1 MFGICNLA
9 IIPLRFEPND
19 RSEIVSQVLFG
30 EDFEI
35 LEKQNNGLIKMHFD
49 GYEGWIDSKQY
60 QVISE
65 SNFNQL
71 SDEPITLNS
80 DLVEYVTGPSNL
92 LIPIPLGAAL
102 SFINN
107 NINTGGLEFEGS
119 RVNGIKTKAPDKHSF
134 LYLNAPYL
142 WEWKHHLVLIVLALQ
157 MVYKLNGY
165 KLLSAS
171 QQATQGFEF
180 Y

>member
-35 LEKQNNGLIKMHFD
+35 LEKQKQWSRIKIHFD

-65 SNFNQL
+65 SNFNWL

-92 LIPIPLGAAL
+92 LIPIPLGASL

-107 NINTGGLEFEGS
+107 DTINTGGLEFEGS
-119 RVNGIKTKAPDKHSF
+119 RVNGIKETKS
-134 LYLNAPYL
+134 
-142 WEWKHHLVLIVLALQ
+142 
-157 MVYKLNGY
+157 
-165 KLLSAS
+165 
-171 QQATQGFEF
+171 T
-180 Y
+180 

>member
-35 LEKQNNGLIKMHFD
+35 LEKQKQWSRIKIHFD

-65 SNFNQL
+65 SNFNWL

-92 LIPIPLGAAL
+92 LIPIPLGARFRL
-102 SFINN
+102 SI
-107 NINTGGLEFEGS
+107 T
-119 RVNGIKTKAPDKHSF
+119 TP
-134 LYLNAPYL
+134 
-142 WEWKHHLVLIVLALQ
+142 
-157 MVYKLNGY
+157 
-165 KLLSAS
+165 
-171 QQATQGFEF
+171 
-180 Y
+180 

>member
-1 MFGICNLA
+1 MTEVKSFRKFYL
-9 IIPLRFEPND
+9 
-19 RSEIVSQVLFG
+19 

-35 LEKQNNGLIKMHFD
+35 LEKQKQWSRIKMHFD

-65 SNFNQL
+65 SNFNWL

-92 LIPIPLGAAL
+92 LIPIPLGASL

-107 NINTGGLEFEGS
+107 DTINTGF
-119 RVNGIKTKAPDKHSF
+119 GI
-134 LYLNAPYL
+134 
-142 WEWKHHLVLIVLALQ
+142 
-157 MVYKLNGY
+157 
-165 KLLSAS
+165 
-171 QQATQGFEF
+171 
-180 Y
+180 